1 MKNIKL
7 SFKILKQ
14 RMVIFGLILAALFV
28 QEQISAESTIGLR
41 ILITAIGVDKTEE
54 GYEVSAQIY
63 TPSKDKS
70 APKEII
76 SEKGPTVGAIMDALI
91 GKTGRL
97 ATEETCSLLV
107 FGEDLAKDNI
117 METIDYFLRK
127 NVMSW
132 NTIVA
137 VGEKSALETLKGLNE
152 MEKISSI
159 DWADFSNISE
169 RDFDR
174 AAIQLRSFAKGVYGL
189 TNTAHCILIGIE
201 ETKQEQSSQ
210 GGGGSG
216 GGQEESNQSFGA
228 DKQNSI
234 YTQAN
239 GSQSSG
245 QGAKQG
251 QAPQLK
257 THGKTAVFVKGK
269 LVLELNKEQTEGTN
283 WINPKAQSYH
293 FMLEG
298 LGGYYFGDSKVTVHV
313 FSKSNKI
320 KSRFDDKPQIN
331 FNISARMELVEVMR
345 DQIPLIV
352 GKNDTIKL
360 SQMLIDK
367 TKEHIQKRVKDAYY
381 AAAEKEADVFNIVPY
396 FYKFH
401 TKKYNKYMSSGRT
414 IKDFLYD
421 IELKFNLKLE
431 IKV

>member
-28 QEQISAESTIGLR
+28 QEQIGAESTIGLR
-41 ILITAIGVDKTEE
+41 ILITAIGVDKAEE

-63 TPSKDKS
+63 TPSKDKP

-76 SEKGPTVGAIMDALI
+76 SEKGPTIGAIMDALVTKRDDWQQKKPVRYWFLARI
-91 GKTGRL
+91 WQKTTLWKLLIIFAKKCYELEYDSRGR
-97 ATEETCSLLV
+97 
-107 FGEDLAKDNI
+107 
-117 METIDYFLRK
+117 R
-127 NVMSW
+127 
-132 NTIVA
+132 
-137 VGEKSALETLKGLNE
+137 KSALETLKGLNE
-152 MEKISSI
+152 MEKISKI

-169 RDFDR
+169 REFDR

-210 GGGGSG
+210 GGGSGGEGSG

-269 LVLELNKEQTEGTN
+269 QVLELNKEQTEGTN

-401 TKKYNKYMSSGRT
+401 TKNITNICQAAER
-414 IKDFLYD
+414 
-421 IELKFNLKLE
+421 
-431 IKV
+431 